1 MADTYVRYVNSPG
14 VTTLSVAL
22 FMENEVLRRGLDD
35 MLRCS
40 PAVGVVRNCE
50 NFTAVETCVRS
61 GGCDVLI
68 VSGSERARVGAIAA
82 SGERRRPK
90 ILLFVDEWDLRAP
103 EALADLPVDGFL
115 AQRDL
120 SAESLSETLRRL
132 AVGDIP
138 MPVALAKSLLAH
150 VSGQFTPSPSVRSA
164 VSLTSRERQTLE
176 LLAEGLSNKQI
187 GTRLGISQ
195 HGAKRLVTS
204 VLLKLGSPNRTAAVM
219 TALKTGIID
228 FSRPG

>member
-1 MADTYVRYVNSPG
+1 MA
-14 VTTLSVAL
+14 TLDVAL
-22 FMENEVLRRGLDD
+22 FMENEVLRRGLED
-35 MLRCS
+35 MLRSSS
-40 PAVGVVRNCE
+40 PVGIVRNCE
-50 NFTAVETCVRS
+50 NFAEVETCVRS
-61 GGCDVLI
+61 ADCDVLI
-68 VSGSERARVGAIAA
+68 VSGSARARVGAIAA
-82 SGERRRPK
+82 GGERRRPK
-90 ILLFVDEWDLRAP
+90 ILLFVDESDVRAP
-103 EALADLPVDGFL
+103 EVLADLPVDGYL
-115 AQRDL
+115 DQREL
-120 SAESLSETLRRL
+120 SAESLSETLRRIT
-132 AVGDIP
+132 VGDIP

-150 VSGQFTPSPSVRSA
+150 VGGQSAPASRCA

-228 FSRPG
+228 FSRSG